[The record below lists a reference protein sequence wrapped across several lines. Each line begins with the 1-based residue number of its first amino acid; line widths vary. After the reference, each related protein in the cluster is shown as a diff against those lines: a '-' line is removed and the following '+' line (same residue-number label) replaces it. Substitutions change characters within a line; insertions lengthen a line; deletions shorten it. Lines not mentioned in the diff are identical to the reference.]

1 MSLLPCPFCGRSNT
15 IELCDKFD
23 AGEIA
28 WIHCAGCM
36 CNGPSVYSES
46 GGVIDQAIDAWNKRN
61 PPTIAVT
68 TN

>member
-1 MSLLPCPFCGRSNT
+1 MNLSQCPFCGRSNT
-15 IELCDKFD
+15 IYLCDKFD

-36 CNGPSVYSES
+36 CNGPSVYSEN
-46 GGVIDQAIDAWNKRN
+46 GDVIGQAIEAWNKRN
-61 PPTIAVT
+61 PPTIAA